1 MSRIG
6 LLLLAFGALPVQ
18 AAAPLPASYA
28 ESMWLTAEPGKPV
41 QQLELPAAVY
51 AGVVSS
57 ALADVQVFDA
67 AGAAVPQVFCEP
79 PRHTADFLGRFELPV
94 YPVRLAQAASGSS
107 AELRTDAGRIAITLP
122 QTGREAVAVSAYEL
136 DLSAI
141 EAEATRLQLGWHS
154 PSGLSEVHLQVEQS
168 DTAGRWQMV
177 VPDAVLKR
185 LTAAGQTLETADIAL
200 PRGRYQR
207 LRLTPRDAA
216 GTVIERAELFT
227 QTLET
232 RPESLRRFTA
242 VQTGTPPDTAL
253 PAGTVAQGYRA
264 EPLAPL
270 SQARLLLTEPNS
282 RKAVQLQSRPG
293 SDVPWQTH
301 WSGEAF
307 YLLVQQVERR
317 NADIALPSVRHRE
330 WRVLVEGG
338 STQAPPILEF
348 GYSPELLRFVAQG
361 QGPYRLAYGSAA
373 ASALPAVATTC
384 EGLLQPLLAAATT
397 SEREQLIGSAE
408 AGPVQVLAG
417 PAARQPLPP
426 AEPPLWRRGLLW
438 GVLLLAVGL
447 LLWMARGLLADLK
460 TPKP

>member
-1 MSRIG
+1 MSRLG
-6 LLLLAFGALPVQ
+6 MLLLALCGLSAQ
-18 AAAPLPASYA
+18 AAAPALTSYA
-28 ESMWLTAEPGKPV
+28 EAIPLTTEPGKPV

-51 AGVVSS
+51 VGVVSPQ
-57 ALADVQVFDA
+57 LADVAVFDA
-67 AGAAVPQVFCEP
+67 AGVAVPQVFCAP
-79 PRHTADFLGRFELPV
+79 PSNTADVLERIPLPV
-94 YPVRLAQAASGSS
+94 YPVRLAQPPTGSS
-107 AELRTDAGRIAITLP
+107 AEVRTDAGSIAITLP
-122 QTGREAVAVSAYEL
+122 QTGSETVAVSAYEL
-136 DLSAI
+136 DLSHI
-141 EAEATRLQLGWHS
+141 EAEATRLQLAWNS
-154 PSGLSEVHLQVEQS
+154 PTGLSEVHLKVEQS
-168 DTAGRWQMV
+168 DTAGRWQML

-185 LTAAGQTLETADIAL
+185 LTAEGQTLETADIAL

-207 LRLTPRDAA
+207 LRLTPQDTA

-227 QTLET
+227 HTLQT

-242 VQTGTPPDTAL
+242 VQTGTLPDTAL

-293 SDVPWQTH
+293 SDAPWQTH

-317 NADIALPSVRHRE
+317 NADIALPGVRHRE

-338 STQAPPILEF
+338 SAQTPPILEF

-361 QGPYRLAYGSAA
+361 QGPYRLAFGSAA
-373 ASALPAVATTC
+373 ASARPPPATTC

-417 PAARQPLPP
+417 PAARQPMPP
-426 AEPPLWRRGLLW
+426 AEPPRWRRGLLW
-438 GVLLLAVGL
+438 SVLLLAVGL